1 MIDYR
6 TYYRFILENE
16 SYNVDNLIQIINDIF
31 KDIPMDEN
39 NQKNQKIN
47 SLEDLKPYI
56 KEMRK
61 SLLSQSKK

>member
-1 MIDYR
+1 MLDYR
-6 TYYRFILENE
+6 AHYRFIIESE
-16 SYNVDNLIQIINDIF
+16 SYNVDNLMQIINDIF

-39 NQKNQKIN
+39 NQKSLKIN

-61 SLLSQSKK
+61 TLVSKK

>member
-1 MIDYR
+1 MLDYR
-6 TYYRFILENE
+6 AHYRLITESE

-31 KDIPMDEN
+31 KDIPLDEN
-39 NQKNQKIN
+39 NQKSQKIN

-61 SLLSQSKK
+61 TLVLKK

>member
-6 TYYRFILENE
+6 AHYRFIIESE

-39 NQKNQKIN
+39 NQKSLKIN

-61 SLLSQSKK
+61 TFVSKK